1 MQAEP
6 KRYAA
11 RDLDFVFKDLDGHD
25 YFRHT
30 TQTGQSIEHYGK
42 AMEFTMWM
50 SAGLKASELTQLIDL
65 QELVI
70 ENLVAG
76 KKGSLAILGWV
87 NKEMKLRQEMVI
99 HTELLY
105 NFVAC
110 HYIRDDE
117 DPFVWVE
124 SLHNEKVA
132 AFQKMV
138 KEGST
143 YDFFFNLRELKNL
156 AGITNMSPEEW
167 NQHWT
172 ESMRQQRSTLQKVA
186 YLKSELESA
195 TSRKTPRKA

>member
-1 MQAEP
+1 MLAEP
-6 KRYAA
+6 KRYQA
-11 RDLDFVFKDLDGHD
+11 RDLDFVFKDTEGRD
-25 YFRHT
+25 YFHHT

-50 SAGLKASELTQLIDL
+50 SAGLKASELLQLIEL

-70 ENLVAG
+70 ENLVIG
-76 KKGSLAILGWV
+76 KKGSLATLGWV
-87 NKEMKLRQEMVI
+87 NQEMKLRQEMII
-99 HTELLY
+99 HTELLW

-124 SLHNEKVA
+124 SLHNEKVE
-132 AFQKMV
+132 AFKKMCR
-138 KEGST
+138 EGST

-156 AGITNMSPEEW
+156 PGISNMSPEEW
-167 NQHWT
+167 NKHWN
-172 ESMRQQRSTLQKVA
+172 ESIRLQREMLQKIA

-195 TSRKTPRKA
+195 PGMKTRKKA